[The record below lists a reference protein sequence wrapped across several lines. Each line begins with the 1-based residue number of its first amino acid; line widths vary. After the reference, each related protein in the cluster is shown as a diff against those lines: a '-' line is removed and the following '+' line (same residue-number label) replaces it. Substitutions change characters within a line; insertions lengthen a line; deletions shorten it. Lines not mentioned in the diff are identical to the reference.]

1 MNELVNE
8 ILKRYQPPF
17 MVIGVTG
24 SVSVG
29 KSTFANNLASL
40 FHQENLMAS
49 VISTDDFMMS
59 NDTLLAAG
67 IFEQKGSHRHTI

>member
-29 KSTFANNLASL
+29 KSTFANNLAAL
-40 FHQENLMAS
+40 FHQKA
-49 VISTDDFMMS
+49 
-59 NDTLLAAG
+59 
-67 IFEQKGSHRHTI
+67 